1 MSNIMK
7 IFDYYR
13 QWRHR
18 RAEEEKRNRRQEIQD
33 EIRIKLDRDSLWLM
47 VGNEAI
53 YKASDSD
60 TAAEIVKKAQEV
72 YQVAKE
78 YKEL

>member
-1 MSNIMK
+1 MGNIMK

-13 QWRHR
+13 QWRKK
-18 RAEEEKRNRRQEIQD
+18 RAEEERNNRRQEIQD

-53 YKASDSD
+53 YKANDSD
-60 TAAEIVKKAQEV
+60 TAAEIVKKAQAV
-72 YQVAKE
+72 YQTARE

>member
-1 MSNIMK
+1 MK

-13 QWRHR
+13 QWRKK
-18 RAEEEKRNRRQEIQD
+18 RAEEERNNRRQEIQD

-60 TAAEIVKKAQEV
+60 TAAEIVCKAQEV
-72 YQVAKE
+72 YQTAKE

>member
-1 MSNIMK
+1 MK

-13 QWRHR
+13 QWRKK
-18 RAEEEKRNRRQEIQD
+18 RAEEERNNRRQEIQD

-60 TAAEIVKKAQEV
+60 TAAEIVRKAQEV
-72 YQVAKE
+72 YQTAKE

>member
-1 MSNIMK
+1 MK

-13 QWRHR
+13 QWRNKR
-18 RAEEEKRNRRQEIQD
+18 TEEEKRNRRQEIQD

-53 YKASDSD
+53 YKASGSD
-60 TAAEIVKKAQEV
+60 TAAEIIQKAQEV

>member
-1 MSNIMK
+1 MGNIMK

-13 QWRHR
+13 QWRKK
-18 RAEEEKRNRRQEIQD
+18 RAEE

-53 YKASDSD
+53 YKANDSD
-60 TAAEIVKKAQEV
+60 TAAEIVKKAQAV
-72 YQVAKE
+72 YQTARE

>member
-1 MSNIMK
+1 MR

-13 QWRHR
+13 QLRNKR
-18 RAEEEKRNRRQEIQD
+18 TEEEKRNRRQEIQD

-53 YKASDSD
+53 YKASSSD
-60 TAAEIVKKAQEV
+60 TAAEIIQKAQEV
-72 YQVAKE
+72 YRVAKE